1 MSERPVL
8 FLHSMA
14 HALSAMQLYGE
25 GHPARARVVDRSF
38 EKLRGLLDEEAPA
51 TFSFIDGSVIYGQRT
66 LHDMHEWPWA
76 ERLGT
81 QGAQRMEF
89 ANEVVREAFGQ
100 FLNDIFRR
108 LSSQA
113 STDGPLPA
121 RPGITCG
128 MLRVTGE
135 GDLEISEEF
144 LRTATLPYRLGEETE
159 VVQWLYQRAALQ
171 ATVPLDEVEAV
182 VRSLAVAV
190 RAEGEILIPLLEL
203 KSHDDYSTMHAIN
216 VAVLAMTLAE
226 SLGMGSKDIRAFGT
240 AGLLHDIGMSR
251 VPQNLLKKR
260 KLSQADRKLV
270 QQHPEEGARLLLR
283 RDAEFE
289 LAAIAAYEHHGRPD
303 GHGYP
308 GLRYSRD
315 FHYVSKVI
323 SVCDAYDALRTAR
336 SYRPA
341 WEPAEA
347 LRYIEKGAGSIF
359 DAGVASTF
367 VSFMRRVDGQVVLIG
382 ADGLILAEEQKQDV
396 AKINGAASDAE
407 LPESPAS
414 A

>member
-38 EKLRGLLDEEAPA
+38 EKLRELLDEESPA
-51 TFSFIDGSVIYGQRT
+51 MFSFIDGSVIHGQRT
-66 LHDMHEWPWA
+66 LHDMHQWPWA
-76 ERLGT
+76 ERFGAV
-81 QGAQRMEF
+81 GAQRMEF
-89 ANEVVREAFGQ
+89 AHEVERVAYGQ
-100 FLNDIFRR
+100 FLDDVFSR
-108 LSSQA
+108 LSTTA
-113 STDGPLPA
+113 PPEKLPA
-121 RPGITCG
+121 RPGITSG
-128 MLRVTGE
+128 MLRVTGD
-135 GDLEISEEF
+135 GDFELSDEF
-144 LRTATLPYRLGEETE
+144 LRTATIPYRLGEETE
-159 VVQWLYQRAALQ
+159 TVRWLYQRAALQ
-171 ATVPLDEVEAV
+171 EMVPLDEVEAV
-182 VRSLAVAV
+182 IRSLAVAM
-190 RAEGEILIPLLEL
+190 RAEGEVLIPLLDL
-203 KSHDDYSTMHAIN
+203 QSHDDYSTMHAIN

-251 VPQNLLKKR
+251 VPQQLLQKR
-260 KLSQADRKLV
+260 SLSKADRKLV
-270 QQHPEEGARLLLR
+270 QRHPEEGARLLLR
-283 RDAEFE
+283 RESEFE

-308 GLRYSRD
+308 DLHYSRD

-323 SVCDAYDALRTAR
+323 SVCDAYDALRTPR

-347 LRYIEKGAGSIF
+347 LRYIEQGAGTIF

-367 VSFMRRVDGQVVLIG
+367 VSFMRRMERQVVLIG
-382 ADGLILAEEQKQDV
+382 PEGLILAQDEDV
-396 AKINGAASDAE
+396 SHGAGNGGDPLE
-407 LPESPAS
+407 FGPTRS

>member
-38 EKLRGLLDEEAPA
+38 EKLRELLDEESPA
-51 TFSFIDGSVIYGQRT
+51 MFSFIDGSVIHGQRT
-66 LHDMHEWPWA
+66 LHDMHQWPWA
-76 ERLGT
+76 ERFGAV
-81 QGAQRMEF
+81 GAQRMEF
-89 ANEVVREAFGQ
+89 APEVAREAYGQ
-100 FLNDIFRR
+100 FLDDVFSR
-108 LSSQA
+108 LGTTA
-113 STDGPLPA
+113 PPEKLPA
-121 RPGITCG
+121 RPGITSG
-128 MLRVTGE
+128 MLRVTGD
-135 GDLEISEEF
+135 GDLELTDDF
-144 LRTATLPYRLGEETE
+144 LRTATIPYRLGEETE
-159 VVQWLYQRAALQ
+159 TVRWLYQRAALEEM
-171 ATVPLDEVEAV
+171 VPLDEVEAV
-182 VRSLAVAV
+182 IRSLAVAM
-190 RAEGEILIPLLEL
+190 RAEGEVLIPLLDL
-203 KSHDDYSTMHAIN
+203 QAHDDYSTMHAIN

-251 VPQNLLKKR
+251 VPQQLLQKR
-260 KLSQADRKLV
+260 TLSKADRKLV
-270 QQHPEEGARLLLR
+270 QRHPEEGARLLLR
-283 RDAEFE
+283 REAEFE

-308 GLRYSRD
+308 DLHYTRD

-323 SVCDAYDALRTAR
+323 SVCDAYDALRTPR

-347 LRYIEKGAGSIF
+347 LRYIEQGAGSIF

-367 VSFMRRVDGQVVLIG
+367 VSFMRRMERQVVLIG
-382 ADGLILAEEQKQDV
+382 PEGLILAHDEDRSHG
-396 AKINGAASDAE
+396 AGNGGD
-407 LPESPAS
+407 LSPLGPTVTS
-414 A
+414 

>member
-81 QGAQRMEF
+81 QGAQRLEF

-108 LSSQA
+108 LSSEA

-135 GDLEISEEF
+135 GDLEVSEEF
-144 LRTATLPYRLGEETE
+144 LRTANLPYRLGEETE
-159 VVQWLYQRAALQ
+159 AVRWLYQRAALQ

-203 KSHDDYSTMHAIN
+203 QSHDDYSTMHAIN

-251 VPQNLLKKR
+251 VPQNLLKKH

-341 WEPAEA
+341 WEPTEA

-367 VSFMRRVDGQVVLIG
+367 VSFMRRMDGQVVLIG
-382 ADGLILAEEQKQDV
+382 ADGLILAEDKKQDV
-396 AKINGAASDAE
+396 TAPNGAALDAE

>member
-38 EKLRGLLDEEAPA
+38 EKLRELLDEEAPA
-51 TFSFIDGSVIYGQRT
+51 TFSFIDGSVIYGHRT

-76 ERLGT
+76 ERLGA

-89 ANEVVREAFGQ
+89 ANDVIRDAFGH
-100 FLNDIFRR
+100 FLDDLFKRV
-108 LSSQA
+108 SSEA
-113 STDGPLPA
+113 NADGPLPA

-135 GDLEISEEF
+135 GDLEMSEEF

-159 VVQWLYQRAALQ
+159 AVRWLYQRAALQ
-171 ATVPLDEVEAV
+171 ETVPLDEVEAV

-190 RAEGEILIPLLEL
+190 RSEGEILIPLLEL
-203 KSHDDYSTMHAIN
+203 QSHDDYSTMHAIN

-251 VPQNLLKKR
+251 VPEKVLKKQ
-260 KLSQADRKLV
+260 KLTQADRQVV

-323 SVCDAYDALRTAR
+323 SVCDAYDALRTPR

-347 LRYIEKGAGSIF
+347 LRYIEQGAGSIF

-367 VSFMRRVDGQVVLIG
+367 VSFLRRMDGQVVLIG
-382 ADGLILAEEQKQDV
+382 PDGLVLARDQEQGGTSP
-396 AKINGAASDAE
+396 NGAGSDVE